1 MSGSVKQVQKDIFF
15 LRYLEEL
22 KPEER
27 STDQLGMLVGA
38 MRDATVK
45 IKIELEGRLERA
57 QTLPSV
63 PGMEVN

>member
-22 KPEER
+22 RPEER

-45 IKIELEGRLERA
+45 IKIELEGRLDRA
-57 QTLPSV
+57 QDLPPIPS
-63 PGMEVN
+63 MEAN